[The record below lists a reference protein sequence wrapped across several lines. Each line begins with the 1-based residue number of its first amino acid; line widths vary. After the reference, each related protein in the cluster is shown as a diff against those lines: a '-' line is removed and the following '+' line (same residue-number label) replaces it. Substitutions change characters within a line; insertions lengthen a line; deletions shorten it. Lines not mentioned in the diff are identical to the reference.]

1 VAGRIPQHFIDDLI
15 ARSDIVSVI
24 NARVPLK
31 RKGKEYMACCPF
43 HNEKTPSFTVSEAKQ
58 FFYCFGCHARG
69 NVIGFLM
76 DYEHLGYVEAIEALA
91 ADLNLEIPHEDG
103 DNFRKSQD
111 DKRPL
116 YDTLEQAGKI
126 YQQELKKS
134 QRAID
139 YLKQRGLSGEIARR
153 FGIGYAPD
161 AWDTLLK
168 TATSKEATDRLKKT
182 GMVITSDKGKTYD
195 RFRDRIM
202 FPITDQRGR
211 VIGFGGRI
219 IDSGEPKYLNS
230 PENSVFHKG
239 YELYGLYEAK
249 QALRQ
254 IDRIMVVE
262 GYMDVVALAQN
273 GIDYAVASLGTATTS
288 DQIQKILRTS
298 HEIVFC
304 YDGDNAGK
312 KAAWRALENSLPLLR
327 DGHVFRFLFLPE
339 GEDPDTMVRKEGKQA
354 FEQRISN
361 AMTLSDFM
369 FDTLKAEVDT
379 DTREGKAQLASRA
392 NALIDKMHNS
402 LFKDLLLEEL
412 SSMVGLSQQ
421 TLESKLTD
429 NIPSP
434 PPATGPQATAP
445 SHAHDPRTRIAVAL
459 LVQNPRLAIQ
469 HPAPEAFSCSSNR
482 GLNLL
487 YTLQRT
493 ITDNPDMT
501 SAALLER
508 YRGSEHE
515 GPLLKLSMLST
526 PETENT
532 DSIRQTYS
540 DLIRRLHIDDRY
552 KYLQTKME
560 TSHLSEDELKEY
572 SEIISHR

>member
-1 VAGRIPQHFIDDLI
+1 
-15 ARSDIVSVI
+15 
-24 NARVPLK
+24 
-31 RKGKEYMACCPF
+31 MACCPF

-58 FFYCFGCHARG
+58 FFYCFGCHAKG

-76 DYEHLGYVEAIEALA
+76 DYEHLGYVDAIEALA
-91 ADLNLEIPHEDG
+91 ADLNLEVPHEDG
-103 DNFRKSQD
+103 DKFRKSQD

-126 YQQELKKS
+126 YQQELKRS

-168 TATSKEATDRLKKT
+168 TATSKEAIDRLKKT
-182 GMVITSDKGKTYD
+182 GMIITSDKGKTYD

-202 FPITDQRGR
+202 FPITDQRGH

-219 IDSGEPKYLNS
+219 IDNGEPKYLNS

-412 SSMVGLSQQ
+412 SSIVGLSQQ

-434 PPATGPQATAP
+434 PPATGPQTTTA
-445 SHAHDPRTRIAVAL
+445 SHAHDPRARIAVAL
-459 LVQNPRLAIQ
+459 LVQNPQLAIQ
-469 HPAPEAFSCSSNR
+469 YPAPEAFSGSSNR

-487 YTLQRT
+487 YTLQQT
-493 ITDNPDMT
+493 ITDNPEMT

-508 YRGSEHE
+508 YRGTEHE
-515 GPLLKLSMLST
+515 GALLKLSMLST

-532 DSIRQTYS
+532 DSILGTYS
-540 DLIRRLHIDDRY
+540 DLVRRLHIDDRY
-552 KYLQTKME
+552 TYLQTKME
-560 TSHLSEDELKEY
+560 SSRLSQEELEEY
-572 SEIISHR
+572 SRIIRNR